1 MKLDD
6 VVVIEVVAVLVEVVI
21 VEEGIRASD
30 VVLLKSIE
38 TNGRVDNVIEDNNTV
53 EDVWLLKLASSIE
66 AEYME

>member
-1 MKLDD
+1 LKLDD